1 MAVGS
6 LVLSQPYK
14 ELVDC
19 ADNTAVGTV
28 RVSYSRSRALHIGA
42 VYLLPNLRTAPA
54 PTLV

>member
-1 MAVGS
+1 MAVEG

-14 ELVDC
+14 DLADC

-42 VYLLPNLRTAPA
+42 VYVLPNLCTAPA